1 MKKFITFIIAIF
13 DLMGS
18 AMIADIETPAEK
30 SDRLCGID
38 RIQEGKAMQTLIE
51 FIEHCKE
58 LMLKYPDSRPIR
70 KSFYMQAFGACSYE
84 ALRQIKEGE
93 SVGQEAEALWAK
105 YEPELDAILNAEG

>member
-38 RIQEGKAMQTLIE
+38 RI
-51 FIEHCKE
+51 
-58 LMLKYPDSRPIR
+58 
-70 KSFYMQAFGACSYE
+70 
-84 ALRQIKEGE
+84 
-93 SVGQEAEALWAK
+93 
-105 YEPELDAILNAEG
+105 